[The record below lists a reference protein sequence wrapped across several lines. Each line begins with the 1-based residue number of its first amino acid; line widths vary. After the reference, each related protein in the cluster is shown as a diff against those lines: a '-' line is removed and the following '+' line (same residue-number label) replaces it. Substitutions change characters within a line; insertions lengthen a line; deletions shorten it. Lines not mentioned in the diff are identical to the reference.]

1 MTPKLLNSFLLIST
15 VILYFYVVEPL
26 YSGVESLFWSPG
38 ENNVQTLSK
47 LNLTYDAT
55 IASVDTVVADAKKAK
70 KEYENFDEE
79 TKRKIMIMVPT
90 EINSLKLLSELSNL
104 ATDKGFAI
112 DNLGVKDKGNGEY
125 SVDFSVLATYSKF
138 KEEIVYFERSMRIL
152 NLQGLSFSPGK
163 TQEDP
168 TKFTVSFS
176 TYYMK

>member
-1 MTPKLLNSFLLIST
+1 
-15 VILYFYVVEPL
+15 
-26 YSGVESLFWSPG
+26 
-38 ENNVQTLSK
+38 
-47 LNLTYDAT
+47 
-55 IASVDTVVADAKKAK
+55 
-70 KEYENFDEE
+70 
-79 TKRKIMIMVPT
+79 MVPT